1 MRLVTS
7 ADGSAIALEEH
18 GTRGD
23 GPAAVLLGGAFN
35 DRSRLRPLAEALAD
49 RMLAVTVDRRARGD
63 STDTSATAAGAVDRE
78 VEDVAAIV
86 ADLGGTV
93 VLVGFSS
100 GAQLAL
106 AAAASGA
113 PVAGVVAIEPPF
125 LPAGAPPR
133 PDRSAE
139 LADLVAGGRPEDAV
153 VLFQREIVGMPAE
166 VIEGVRNAPFW
177 PGLVAIAPSLV
188 YDAAVTARYADP
200 AALGTVGGRPVV
212 VVRGRESTPFLAAA
226 ATHAVETIPGARL
239 ELVDGVN
246 HEPDLAQAAD
256 VVAGVAGR

>member
-1 MRLVTS
+1 MRLITS
-7 ADGSAIALEEH
+7 ADGSVIALEEH
-18 GTRGD
+18 GARGE

-63 STDTSATAAGAVDRE
+63 STDATPTAEHAVERE
-78 VEDVAAIV
+78 LEDVAAIV
-86 ADLGGTV
+86 ADLRGSV
-93 VLVGFSS
+93 ILVGFSS

-106 AAAASGA
+106 AATTAGI

-133 PDRSAE
+133 ADRSGE
-139 LADLVAGGRPEDAV
+139 LAALVAEGRREDAV
-153 VLFQREIVGMPAE
+153 ALFQRELVGMPPEAVE
-166 VIEGVRNAPFW
+166 AVRHAPFW

-200 AALGTVGGRPVV
+200 GTLASLTRPVV
-212 VVRGRESTPFLAAA
+212 VVRGRDSTPFLAAA
-226 ATHAVETIPGARL
+226 AENAVATIPGARL
-239 ELVDGVN
+239 ELVDGVD
-246 HEPDLAQAAD
+246 HEPDLGQAAD
-256 VVAGVAGR
+256 VVAATAGL